1 MEKLRIGING
11 FGRIG
16 RTLFRVLLERNGV
29 EVVAVNDIADLR
41 SLAHLLK
48 YDSIHG
54 TLNAEISFSESTLN
68 VDGSDIL
75 FSQERQIE
83 NILWN
88 DCDFVVEATG
98 SFFSVSK
105 LKSHL
110 ISGAKKVILASPS
123 SSEETKMIV
132 LGVND
137 HLLSFNDN
145 IVSNASCTSNSAA
158 PMVQLMDDNFGVEQA
173 YITTIHS
180 YTKDQ
185 SLHDSPH
192 KDLRRARAGALS
204 IIPTTTG
211 AAKAL
216 SKIFPHLEIGGCGM
230 RVPVPN
236 GSLTDITF
244 IVKTECSIQEVN
256 DLFYNASRGSH
267 LGILAYTDEPIV
279 SSDVIGNPASC
290 LFDSQLT
297 SVLGKM
303 VKIVSWYDNEIGY
316 SNRLADLIEKMSSKD

>member
-98 SFFSVSK
+98 SFFQSRSLNHILFLVQKK
-105 LKSHL
+105 LFWLHL
-110 ISGAKKVILASPS
+110 PPQKRPK
-123 SSEETKMIV
+123 
-132 LGVND
+132 
-137 HLLSFNDN
+137 
-145 IVSNASCTSNSAA
+145 
-158 PMVQLMDDNFGVEQA
+158 
-173 YITTIHS
+173 
-180 YTKDQ
+180 
-185 SLHDSPH
+185 
-192 KDLRRARAGALS
+192 
-204 IIPTTTG
+204 
-211 AAKAL
+211 
-216 SKIFPHLEIGGCGM
+216 
-230 RVPVPN
+230 
-236 GSLTDITF
+236 
-244 IVKTECSIQEVN
+244 
-256 DLFYNASRGSH
+256 
-267 LGILAYTDEPIV
+267 
-279 SSDVIGNPASC
+279 
-290 LFDSQLT
+290 
-297 SVLGKM
+297 
-303 VKIVSWYDNEIGY
+303 
-316 SNRLADLIEKMSSKD
+316 